1 MEDTDIEVLG
11 SKPKP
16 DNTGKKRTF
25 LLVGILFLIAAIVV
39 VLILLLLQ
47 NRNSNENPFVNNSRE
62 GYIAST
68 EHRDTFSYEPFC
80 VRYILDKTR
89 KDTLFRIFEPG
100 GATIELLMYDDCDT
114 NDKSIL
120 FATQA
125 ANIRA
130 EEDRGIIG
138 DFVYKG
144 KVKAEGYVDSTTIG
158 FCAIFGGKVVLGK
171 SYPTS
176 YLDSAIAWKGYFY
189 RHYTYVTNE
198 GPESFSYNAKSYR
211 RAICIMDNKKAA
223 VVESYGRM
231 TMSDFADAL
240 YDNNISLAVGLMGSK
255 NLDEW
260 YRTDSGRVVLYTN
273 SYGPNPNRNYLIFR
287 AK

>member
-1 MEDTDIEVLG
+1 MIEQINDDEIRVIG
-11 SKPKP
+11 PKPKP
-16 DNTGKKRTF
+16 DNSGKKRTI

-39 VLILLLLQ
+39 VLVLLLMQ
-47 NRNSNENPFVNNSRE
+47 NKNTPENN
-62 GYIAST
+62 ASENDIGST
-68 EHRDTFSYEPFC
+68 SDVGTLSDEPFC
-80 VRYILDKTR
+80 VRYIFGETS
-89 KDTLFRIFEPG
+89 KDTLFRVFEPG
-100 GATIELLMYDDCDT
+100 GAAVELLMNDDYDT
-114 NDKSIL
+114 NDQSIL

-130 EEDRGIIG
+130 EDRGIIG

-144 KVKAEGYVDSTTIG
+144 KVKAEGYVDSTTLG
-158 FCAIFGGKVVLGK
+158 FCAIYGGKVVLGK
-171 SYPTS
+171 SYSTN
-176 YLDSAIAWKGYFY
+176 YLDSAKNGKGYFY

-198 GPESFSYNAKSYR
+198 GPESFSNNAKSYR

-240 YDNNISLAVGLMGSK
+240 YDHNFSLAVGLMGSK

-260 YRTDSGRVVLYTN
+260 YRADSGRVVLYTN

>member
-1 MEDTDIEVLG
+1 MKDTDIEVLG

-16 DNTGKKRTF
+16 DNSGKKRTV
-25 LLVGILFLIAAIVV
+25 LLVGILLLIAAIVV
-39 VLILLLLQ
+39 VLIMLLMQ
-47 NRNSNENPFVNNSRE
+47 NQNPSENNPETLNVRE
-62 GYIAST
+62 SEIGST
-68 EHRDTFSYEPFC
+68 GDKDTVSDEPFK
-80 VRYILDKTR
+80 VSYIFGNTS
-89 KDTLFRIFEPG
+89 KDTLLRVFNPG
-100 GATIELLMYDDCDT
+100 SAAVELLMYDDYDT
-114 NDKSIL
+114 NDRTII

-130 EEDRGIIG
+130 EDRGIIG

-158 FCAIFGGKVVLGK
+158 FCAIYGGKVVLGK
-171 SYPTS
+171 SYPTR
-176 YLDSAIAWKGYFY
+176 YLDSAIVGKGYFY
-189 RHYTYVTNE
+189 RHYIYVTNE
-198 GPESFSYNAKSYR
+198 GPESFSNNAKSYR
-211 RAICIMDNKKAA
+211 RAICIMEDKKAA

-240 YDNNISLAVGLMGSK
+240 CDHNVSLAVGLMGSK

-260 YRTDSGRVVLYTN
+260 YRADSDRVVLYTN
-273 SYGPNPNRNYLIFR
+273 SYEPNPNRNYLIFR